1 MGTDIHGWVEY
12 QIPGLSPDDFMSCPV
27 IRLGCLPSR
36 DYDMFGSLFGVRNYA
51 LFKPIAAKRG
61 IPIDVSYDVQQALR
75 EIADADPRMRDEFH
89 SYTWI
94 TWKEIKN
101 IDWEEE
107 AEAFDNRAHVYTKDE
122 NGELIWQRK
131 GLFGHEKLPDEAW
144 KILRAGKPW
153 EQGNNVYHLKK
164 MKRKEALENEWEW
177 QLLFD
182 MMELL
187 ANRFGDEHVRMIVWF
202 DG

>member
-1 MGTDIHGWVEY
+1 M
-12 QIPGLSPDDFMSCPV
+12 F
-27 IRLGCLPSR
+27 GCL
-36 DYDMFGSLFGVRNYA
+36 FAVKNYVFSNP
-51 LFKPIAAKRG
+51 LLQKEESHY
-61 IPIDVSYDVQQALR
+61 VLCDVQQTLR

-107 AEAFDNRAHVYTKDE
+107 AEAFDNRTHVYTKDE

-131 GLFGHEKLPDEAW
+131 GLFCHEKLPDEAW
-144 KILRAGKPW
+144 KVLREGKPW

-164 MKRKEALENEWEW
+164 MKRKEALDNEWEW

-182 MMELL
+182 MMKLL